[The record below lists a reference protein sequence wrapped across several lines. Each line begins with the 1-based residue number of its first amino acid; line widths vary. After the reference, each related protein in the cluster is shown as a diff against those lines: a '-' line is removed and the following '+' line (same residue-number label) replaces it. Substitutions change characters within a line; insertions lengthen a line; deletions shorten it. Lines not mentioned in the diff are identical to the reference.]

1 MIKIII
7 KTIVIFLSLVLLL
20 GSNEEEIEKNVA
32 KYIPL
37 MLVELILLTAIA

>member
-20 GSNEEEIEKNVA
+20 GSNKEEIKKDVA
-32 KYIPL
+32 DYITL

>member
-20 GSNEEEIEKNVA
+20 GSNEKKIEKDVA
-32 KYIPL
+32 KYIIL
-37 MLVELILLTAIA
+37 VMLELILLTAIA

>member
-20 GSNEEEIEKNVA
+20 GSNEEKIEKDVA
-32 KYIPL
+32 KYIIL
-37 MLVELILLTAIA
+37 VMLELILLTAIA

>member
-20 GSNEEEIEKNVA
+20 GSNGEEIEKDVA
-32 KYIPL
+32 KYIT
-37 MLVELILLTAIA
+37 LVIIELILLTAIA